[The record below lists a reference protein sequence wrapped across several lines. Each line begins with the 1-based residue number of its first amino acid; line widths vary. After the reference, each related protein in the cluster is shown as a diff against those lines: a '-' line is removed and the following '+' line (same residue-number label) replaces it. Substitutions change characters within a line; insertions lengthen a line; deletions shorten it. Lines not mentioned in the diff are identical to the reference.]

1 MEMAGEK
8 KLKITKKQDEGSI
21 LRCKIRMTGKY

>member
-1 MEMAGEK
+1 MELAGEK

-21 LRCKIRMTGKY
+21 LRCKIMTGKY